1 MKAMK
6 LKRIFGYRLA
16 VGLAVAL
23 ATLTAGCFKMAVPDA
38 KPAPVI
44 LWPAPP
50 ETPRIS
56 FVNAV
61 SRPEDMGIADGA
73 IKGFLK
79 YLLGKPAT
87 PMVNPHGVAVDAEG
101 RLYVVDNFLKKVHV
115 YDRQGEKY
123 ALLPEKGD
131 GFVSPIGIAVDDR
144 RGHIY
149 VSDSAQAVVKIF
161 AKGEAQPV
169 GEIKSGGMGRPTG
182 LAVNAAADELLVVDT
197 LHSSIQRYSL
207 ADRSLKGVIGLEGSE
222 AGQFHSP
229 TDIAISRSGTIFV
242 TDALNFRVQAL
253 SPEGK
258 FLYSFGGAGDGP
270 GYFSR
275 PKGLAVDGDGNIY
288 VVDALFDNVQV
299 FNSKGDL
306 LMAFGKPGQEL
317 GDFWS
322 PSGIFIDRHN
332 VIYVSDSY
340 NKRVQ
345 MFQYLKGGELP

>member
-1 MKAMK
+1 MR
-6 LKRIFGYRLA
+6 LKRIFRYGLA
-16 VGLAVAL
+16 VGLAVGLAAL
-23 ATLTAGCFKMAVPDA
+23 TGGCFKMAVPDS

-50 ETPRIS
+50 EIPRIS

-61 SRPEDMGIADGA
+61 SQQADLGIADGVV
-73 IKGFLK
+73 KGFLK
-79 YLLGKPAT
+79 YLLGKPVT
-87 PMVNPHGVAVDAEG
+87 PMVGPHGVAVDAEG

-115 YDRQGEKY
+115 YDRQGGKY
-123 ALLPEKGD
+123 TLLPEKGD
-131 GFVSPIGIAVDDR
+131 GFVSPIGIAIDDK
-144 RGHIY
+144 RGRIY
-149 VSDSAQAVVKIF
+149 VTDSVQAVVRIF
-161 AKGEAQPV
+161 AKGEAEQV
-169 GEIKSGGMGRPTG
+169 AEIKSGGMDRPTG

-207 ADRSLKGVIGLEGSE
+207 ADLSLKGIIGLEGSE

-229 TDIAISRSGTIFV
+229 TDIAVGPTGMIYV
-242 TDALNFRVQAL
+242 TDALNFRVQVL

-258 FLYSFGGAGDGP
+258 FLRSFGGAGDGP

-275 PKGLAVDGDGNIY
+275 PKGLALDGDGNIY

-299 FNSKGDL
+299 FNAEGEL
-306 LMAFGKPGQEL
+306 LMAFGKPGQEP
-317 GDFWS
+317 GEFWS

-332 VIYVSDSY
+332 TIYVSDSY

-345 MFQYLKGGELP
+345 IFQYLKGGELP